1 MRDRDGPNFTLVT
14 NKIQNAL
21 ADAAAA
27 AHAVADGYPGEVEG
41 SLTD

>member
-27 AHAVADGYPGEVEG
+27 YAVADGYPGEVEG